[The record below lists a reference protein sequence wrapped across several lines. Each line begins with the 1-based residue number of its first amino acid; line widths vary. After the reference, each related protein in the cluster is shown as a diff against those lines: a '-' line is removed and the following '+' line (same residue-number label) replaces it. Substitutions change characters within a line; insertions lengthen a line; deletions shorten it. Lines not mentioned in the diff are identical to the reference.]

1 MEATAVSR
9 VSGAGALRARA
20 RRITAAA
27 DMRAADEHLLA
38 IAEHAATAHELGVLE
53 RRHLDALVKAT
64 HDRDHA
70 RAAYLEEAC
79 AIISD

>member
-1 MEATAVSR
+1 MTAVSR
-9 VSGAGALRARA
+9 VSGAAALRARA
-20 RRITAAA
+20 SRITAAA

-70 RAAYLEEAC
+70 RAAYLEGAC
-79 AIISD
+79 TISD

>member
-1 MEATAVSR
+1 
-9 VSGAGALRARA
+9 
-20 RRITAAA
+20 
-27 DMRAADEHLLA
+27 MRAADEHLLA

-79 AIISD
+79 TIISD